1 MLPEV
6 YLSALSSLD
15 CLHQVF
21 LVRNRFFGRS
31 QRNAQCLFPVLY
43 KTAGKHAVPYK
54 TAIQTASFE
63 TKQAP
68 KQNLVLVFAAV
79 CQQISNRA
87 NPLEIQG
94 ELLSRGGTQLQ
105 TKSCS

>member
-6 YLSALSSLD
+6 YLSALFSLD
-15 CLHQVF
+15 CLHQVS
-21 LVRNRFFGRS
+21 LARNRFFGCS
-31 QRNAQCLFPVLY
+31 QQNTRCSFPFSTEQPV
-43 KTAGKHAVPYK
+43 KHEVPYK
-54 TAIQTASFE
+54 TASQTASFQ
-63 TKQAP
+63 TKQQP

-79 CQQISNRA
+79 CQPISNRA

-94 ELLSRGGTQLQ
+94 ELLSDEGKQLQ